1 MARKELAGLAA
12 LGALAMMANRSKKG
26 ADRDTDTGVD
36 VQPSYAT
43 RDPLEAANSSQDA
56 MDIRDSLTRG
66 APGTSETIKPTVT
79 SPRMKT
85 PAVRKPMTGSGSGG
99 GRGPAAGEAEAYRQK
114 QYDEAN
120 ARAKTPEGR
129 AERERMESSQALE
142 AVRPEEAMIGGGG
155 LKTVAAM
162 ARGLAN
168 RKGAAKLAEYST
180 PQIGMSR
187 PMLPRPGQTYGEGFV
202 MNRKNGGAIKM
213 AKGGMARSSASSRGD
228 GIASRGKT
236 KGRMR

>member
-12 LGALAMMANRSKKG
+12 LGALAMMANKSKKEVPDMRGG
-26 ADRDTDTGVD
+26 AEDERPAPTGMGEAT
-36 VQPSYAT
+36 QLLPSNFNRNEDYGNESN
-43 RDPLEAANSSQDA
+43 RP
-56 MDIRDSLTRG
+56 IRAPVSLTPRPRPRPTAA
-66 APGTSETIKPTVT
+66 APAT
-79 SPRMKT
+79 
-85 PAVRKPMTGSGSGG
+85 A
-99 GRGPAAGEAEAYRQK
+99 PAAVSTDAQK

-129 AERERMESSQALE
+129 AERAKMEE
-142 AVRPEEAMIGGGG
+142 AQGLVPIRPEEALVGGGGFSG

-168 RKGAAKLAEYST
+168 RKGAAKLSEYIT
-180 PQIGMSR
+180 PEIGMSR
-187 PMLPRPGQTYGEGFV
+187 PMLPKPGQTYGEGFV
-202 MNRKNGGAIKM
+202 MNRKKGGEIKM

-236 KGRMR
+236 RGRMR